1 MKNLHLLFCTVALL
15 IASCAPTNEE
25 RAEKLVSDCIKDYLT
40 YPDSYES
47 ISTKIDSTR
56 VNVSKIEDILELT
69 KEVAS
74 LDSKIRTLELNVEHA
89 QSWMEMIYEPD
100 GYYYSDFQ
108 RGQYNRAKAEY
119 KKLKTNLQQSTA
131 KLQSKVQDLRLAAEN
146 LYDAENNGWIV
157 THRYRSKGDNGEQL
171 SPQEMVFFCDLEFN
185 YCQGWMSQQYEFITK
200 INNYIVESESDEEL
214 LDNLRGVQY
223 LL

>member
-1 MKNLHLLFCTVALL
+1 MKNLHLLFCIMALL
-15 IASCAPTNEE
+15 TASCAPTNEE

-56 VNVSKIEDILELT
+56 VNVSKIEEILEQT

-74 LDSKIRTLELNVEHA
+74 LDSKIRSLEFDVESA
-89 QSWMEMIYEPD
+89 QSTMEIYAPD
-100 GYYYSDFQ
+100 GYYYSDFE
-108 RGQYNRAKAEY
+108 RGKYNRAKAEY
-119 KKLKTNLQQSTA
+119 EKHKTNLQQSTE
-131 KLQSKVQDLRLAAEN
+131 KLKSKVQDLRVAAEN

-171 SPQEMVFFCDLEFN
+171 PPQEMVFFCDLEFN
-185 YCQGWMSQQYEFITK
+185 HCQGWMSQQYEFITK
-200 INNYIVESESDEEL
+200 IINYIVESETDEEL

>member
-1 MKNLHLLFCTVALL
+1 MALL

-56 VNVSKIEDILELT
+56 VNVSKIEEILEQT

-74 LDSKIRTLELNVEHA
+74 LGSKIRSLEIVVESA
-89 QSWMEMIYEPD
+89 QSTMEIYAPD
-100 GYYYSDFQ
+100 GYYYSDFE
-108 RGQYNRAKAEY
+108 RGKYNRAKAEY
-119 KKLKTNLQQSTA
+119 EEHKTNMQQSTA
-131 KLQSKVQDLRLAAEN
+131 KLQSKVQDLRVAAEN

-171 SPQEMVFFCDLEFN
+171 PPQEMVFFCDLEFN
-185 YCQGWMSQQYEFITK
+185 HCQGWMSQQYEFITK
-200 INNYIVESESDEEL
+200 IINYIVESESDEEL

>member
-1 MKNLHLLFCTVALL
+1 MALL
-15 IASCAPTNEE
+15 IVSCAPTNEE
-25 RAEKLVSDCIKDYLT
+25 RAEKLVSDCIKYYLT

-56 VNVSKIEDILELT
+56 VNVSRIEDILEQT

-74 LDSKIRTLELNVEHA
+74 LDSKIRSLEFDVESA
-89 QSWMEMIYEPD
+89 QSTMEIYAPD
-100 GYYYSDFQ
+100 GYYYTDFE

-119 KKLKTNLQQSTA
+119 EKHKTNLQQSTV
-131 KLQSKVQDLRLAAEN
+131 KLQSKVQDLRVAAEN

-171 SPQEMVFFCDLEFN
+171 PPQEMVFFCDLEFN
-185 YCQGWMSQQYEFITK
+185 HCQGWMSQQYEFITK
-200 INNYIVESESDEEL
+200 IINYIVESESDEEL

>member
-1 MKNLHLLFCTVALL
+1 MALL

-56 VNVSKIEDILELT
+56 VNVSKIEEILEQA

-74 LDSKIRTLELNVEHA
+74 LDSKIRSLEFDVESA
-89 QSWMEMIYEPD
+89 QSTMEIYAPD

-119 KKLKTNLQQSTA
+119 EKHKTNLQQSTE
-131 KLQSKVQDLRLAAEN
+131 KLKSKVQDLRVAAEN
-146 LYDAENNGWIV
+146 LDDSENNGWIV
-157 THRYRSKGDNGEQL
+157 THRYRSKGDNGEPL
-171 SPQEMVFFCDLEFN
+171 PPQEMVFFCDLEFN
-185 YCQGWMSQQYEFITK
+185 HCQGWMSQQYEFISK
-200 INNYIVESESDEEL
+200 IINYIVESESDEEL
-214 LDNLRGVQY
+214 LDNLSGVQY

>member
-1 MKNLHLLFCTVALL
+1 MALL

-56 VNVSKIEDILELT
+56 VNVSKIEEILEQT

-74 LDSKIRTLELNVEHA
+74 LGSKIRSLEFDVESA
-89 QSWMEMIYEPD
+89 QSTMEIYAPNN
-100 GYYYSDFQ
+100 YYYSDFE

-119 KKLKTNLQQSTA
+119 EKHKTNLQQATE
-131 KLQSKVQDLRLAAEN
+131 KLKSKVQDLRVAAEN
-146 LYDAENNGWIV
+146 LDDSENNGWIV

-171 SPQEMVFFCDLEFN
+171 PPQEMIFFCDMAFEH
-185 YCQGWMSQQYEFITK
+185 CQGWTSKQYEFITNIIK
-200 INNYIVESESDEEL
+200 SINESETDNEL
-214 LDNLRGVQY
+214 LDNISGLQY
-223 LL
+223 FL

>member
-1 MKNLHLLFCTVALL
+1 MALL

-56 VNVSKIEDILELT
+56 VNVSKIEEILEQT

-74 LDSKIRTLELNVEHA
+74 LGSKIRSLEIVVESA
-89 QSWMEMIYEPD
+89 QSTMEIYAPD
-100 GYYYSDFQ
+100 GYYYSDFE
-108 RGQYNRAKAEY
+108 RGKYNRAKAEY
-119 KKLKTNLQQSTA
+119 EEHKTNLQQSTA
-131 KLQSKVQDLRLAAEN
+131 KLQSKVQDLRVAAEN

-171 SPQEMVFFCDLEFN
+171 PPQEMVFYCDLEFN
-185 YCQGWMSQQYEFITK
+185 HCQGWMSQQYEFITK
-200 INNYIVESESDEEL
+200 IINYIVESESDEEL

>member
-1 MKNLHLLFCTVALL
+1 MKNLHLLFCTMALL

-25 RAEKLVSDCIKDYLT
+25 RAEKLVSGRIKDYLT

-56 VNVSKIEDILELT
+56 VNVSRIEDILEQT

-74 LDSKIRTLELNVEHA
+74 LGSKIRSLEFDVESA
-89 QSWMEMIYEPD
+89 QSTMEIYAPD
-100 GYYYSDFQ
+100 GYYYTDFE

-119 KKLKTNLQQSTA
+119 EKHKTNLQQSTA
-131 KLQSKVQDLRLAAEN
+131 KLQSKVQDLRVAAEN

-171 SPQEMVFFCDLEFN
+171 PPQEMVFFCDLEFN
-185 YCQGWMSQQYEFITK
+185 HCQGWMSQQYEFITK
-200 INNYIVESESDEEL
+200 IINYIVESESDEEL

>member
-1 MKNLHLLFCTVALL
+1 MALL

-56 VNVSKIEDILELT
+56 VNVSKIEDILEQT
-69 KEVAS
+69 KELAS
-74 LDSKIRTLELNVEHA
+74 LGSKIRSLEFDVESA
-89 QSWMEMIYEPD
+89 QSTMEIYAPD

-119 KKLKTNLQQSTA
+119 EKHKTNLQQSTA
-131 KLQSKVQDLRLAAEN
+131 KLQSKVQDLRVAAEN

-171 SPQEMVFFCDLEFN
+171 PPQEMVFFCDLEFN
-185 YCQGWMSQQYEFITK
+185 HCQGWMSQQYEFITK
-200 INNYIVESESDEEL
+200 ILNYIVESESDEEL

>member
-1 MKNLHLLFCTVALL
+1 MKNLHLLFCTMALL

-47 ISTKIDSTR
+47 ISTQIDSTR
-56 VNVSKIEDILELT
+56 VNVSKIEDILEQT

-74 LDSKIRTLELNVEHA
+74 LDLKIRSLEFDVESA
-89 QSWMEMIYEPD
+89 QSTMEIYAPD
-100 GYYYSDFQ
+100 GYYYSDFE
-108 RGQYNRAKAEY
+108 RGKYNRAKAEY
-119 KKLKTNLQQSTA
+119 EKHKTNLQQSTA
-131 KLQSKVQDLRLAAEN
+131 KLQSKVQDLRVAAEN

-171 SPQEMVFFCDLEFN
+171 PPQEMVFFCDLEFN
-185 YCQGWMSQQYEFITK
+185 HCQGWMSQQYEFITK
-200 INNYIVESESDEEL
+200 IINYIVESESDEEL

>member
-1 MKNLHLLFCTVALL
+1 MKNLHLLFCTMALL

-40 YPDSYES
+40 FPDSYES

-56 VNVSKIEDILELT
+56 VNVSKIEDILEQT

-74 LDSKIRTLELNVEHA
+74 LDSKIRSLEIGVEYA
-89 QSWMEMIYEPD
+89 QSTMEIYAPD
-100 GYYYSDFQ
+100 GYYYSDFE
-108 RGQYNRAKAEY
+108 RGKYNRAKAEY
-119 KKLKTNLQQSTA
+119 EKHKTNLQQSTA
-131 KLQSKVQDLRLAAEN
+131 KLQSKVQDLRVAAEN

-171 SPQEMVFFCDLEFN
+171 PPQEMVFFCDLEFN
-185 YCQGWMSQQYEFITK
+185 QCQGWMSQRYEYITK
-200 INNYIVESESDEEL
+200 IINYIVESESDEEL

>member
-1 MKNLHLLFCTVALL
+1 MKNLHLLFCIMALL

-25 RAEKLVSDCIKDYLT
+25 RAEKIVSDCIKDYLT

-56 VNVSKIEDILELT
+56 VNVSKIEEILEQT

-74 LDSKIRTLELNVEHA
+74 LGSKIRSLEFDVESA
-89 QSWMEMIYEPD
+89 QSTMEIYAPD
-100 GYYYSDFQ
+100 GYYYSDFE
-108 RGQYNRAKAEY
+108 RGKYNRAKAEY
-119 KKLKTNLQQSTA
+119 EKHKTNLQQSTA
-131 KLQSKVQDLRLAAEN
+131 KLKSKVQDLRVAAEN

-171 SPQEMVFFCDLEFN
+171 PPQEMVFFCDLEFN
-185 YCQGWMSQQYEFITK
+185 HCQGWMSQQYEFISK
-200 INNYIVESESDEEL
+200 IINYIVESESDEEL
-214 LDNLRGVQY
+214 LDNLSGVQY

>member
-1 MKNLHLLFCTVALL
+1 MKNLHLLFCTMALL

-25 RAEKLVSDCIKDYLT
+25 RAEKLVSDRIKDYLT

-56 VNVSKIEDILELT
+56 VNVSKIEDILEQT

-74 LDSKIRTLELNVEHA
+74 LDSKIRSLECDVESA
-89 QSWMEMIYEPD
+89 QSTMEIYAPD
-100 GYYYSDFQ
+100 GYYYSDFL

-119 KKLKTNLQQSTA
+119 EKHKTNLQQSTA
-131 KLQSKVQDLRLAAEN
+131 KLQSKVQDLRVAAEN

-157 THRYRSKGDNGEQL
+157 IHRYRSKGDNGEQL
-171 SPQEMVFFCDLEFN
+171 PPQEMVFFCDWEFN
-185 YCQGWMSQQYEFITK
+185 HCQGWMSQQYEFITK
-200 INNYIVESESDEEL
+200 IINYIVESESDEEL

>member
-1 MKNLHLLFCTVALL
+1 MALL
-15 IASCAPTNEE
+15 ITSCAPTNEE
-25 RAEKLVSDCIKDYLT
+25 QAEKLVSDCIKDYLT

-56 VNVSKIEDILELT
+56 VNVSKIEEILEQT

-74 LDSKIRTLELNVEHA
+74 LNSKIRSLEFDVESA
-89 QSWMEMIYEPD
+89 QSTMEIYAPD
-100 GYYYSDFQ
+100 GYYYSDFE
-108 RGQYNRAKAEY
+108 RGKYNRAKAEY
-119 KKLKTNLQQSTA
+119 EKHKTNLQQSTA
-131 KLQSKVQDLRLAAEN
+131 KLQSKVQDLRVAAEN

-171 SPQEMVFFCDLEFN
+171 PPQEMVFFCDLEFN
-185 YCQGWMSQQYEFITK
+185 HCQGWMSQQYEFISK
-200 INNYIVESESDEEL
+200 IINFIVESESDEEL
-214 LDNLRGVQY
+214 LDNLSGVQY

>member
-1 MKNLHLLFCTVALL
+1 MALL

-56 VNVSKIEDILELT
+56 VNVSKIEEILEQT

-74 LDSKIRTLELNVEHA
+74 LGSKIRSLEIVAESA
-89 QSWMEMIYEPD
+89 QSTMEIYAPD
-100 GYYYSDFQ
+100 GYYYSDFE

-119 KKLKTNLQQSTA
+119 EKHKTNLQQSTA
-131 KLQSKVQDLRLAAEN
+131 KLQSKVQDLRVAAEK

-171 SPQEMVFFCDLEFN
+171 PPQEMVFFCDLEFN
-185 YCQGWMSQQYEFITK
+185 HCQGWMSQQYEFITK
-200 INNYIVESESDEEL
+200 IINYIVESESDEEL

>member
-1 MKNLHLLFCTVALL
+1 MALL

-56 VNVSKIEDILELT
+56 VNVSKIEEILEQT

-74 LDSKIRTLELNVEHA
+74 LGSKIRSLEFDVESA
-89 QSWMEMIYEPD
+89 QSTMEICAPD
-100 GYYYSDFQ
+100 GYYYSDYQ

-119 KKLKTNLQQSTA
+119 EKHKTNLQQSTA
-131 KLQSKVQDLRLAAEN
+131 KLQSKVQDLRVAAEN

-171 SPQEMVFFCDLEFN
+171 PPQEMVFFCDLEFN
-185 YCQGWMSQQYEFITK
+185 HCQGWMSQQYEFITK
-200 INNYIVESESDEEL
+200 IINYIVESESDEEL

>member
-1 MKNLHLLFCTVALL
+1 MKNLHLLFCIMALL
-15 IASCAPTNEE
+15 IASCAPTNED

-56 VNVSKIEDILELT
+56 VNVSKIEEILEQT

-74 LDSKIRTLELNVEHA
+74 LDSKIRSLEFDVESA
-89 QSWMEMIYEPD
+89 QSTMEIYAPD
-100 GYYYSDFQ
+100 GYYYSDFE
-108 RGQYNRAKAEY
+108 RGKYNRAKADYE
-119 KKLKTNLQQSTA
+119 KHKTNLQQLTE
-131 KLQSKVQDLRLAAEN
+131 KLKSKVQDLRVAAEN
-146 LYDAENNGWIV
+146 LDDAENNGWIV

-171 SPQEMVFFCDLEFN
+171 PPQEMVFFCDLDFN
-185 YCQGWMSQQYEFITK
+185 HCQGWMSQQYEFISK
-200 INNYIVESESDEEL
+200 IINYIVESESDEEL
-214 LDNLRGVQY
+214 LDNISGVQY

>member
-1 MKNLHLLFCTVALL
+1 MALL
-15 IASCAPTNEE
+15 ITSCAPTNEE
-25 RAEKLVSDCIKDYLT
+25 QAEKLVSDCIKDYLT

-56 VNVSKIEDILELT
+56 VNVSKIEEILEQT

-74 LDSKIRTLELNVEHA
+74 LNSKIRSLEFDVESA
-89 QSWMEMIYEPD
+89 QSTMEIYAPD
-100 GYYYSDFQ
+100 GYYYSDFE
-108 RGQYNRAKAEY
+108 RGKYNRAKAEY
-119 KKLKTNLQQSTA
+119 EKHKTNLQQSTA
-131 KLQSKVQDLRLAAEN
+131 KLQSKVQDLRVAAEN

-171 SPQEMVFFCDLEFN
+171 PPQEMVFFCDLEFN
-185 YCQGWMSQQYEFITK
+185 HCQGWMSQQYEFISK
-200 INNYIVESESDEEL
+200 IINYIVESESDEEL
-214 LDNLRGVQY
+214 LDNLSGVQY

>member
-1 MKNLHLLFCTVALL
+1 MALL

-56 VNVSKIEDILELT
+56 VNVSKIEEILEQT

-74 LDSKIRTLELNVEHA
+74 LGSKIRSLEFDVESA
-89 QSWMEMIYEPD
+89 QSTMEIYAPD
-100 GYYYSDFQ
+100 GYYYSDFE
-108 RGQYNRAKAEY
+108 RGKYNRAKAEY
-119 KKLKTNLQQSTA
+119 EKHKTNLQQSTA
-131 KLQSKVQDLRLAAEN
+131 KLQSKVQDLRVATEN

-171 SPQEMVFFCDLEFN
+171 PPQEMVFFCDLEFN
-185 YCQGWMSQQYEFITK
+185 HCQGWMSQQYEFITK
-200 INNYIVESESDEEL
+200 IINYIVESESDEEL

>member
-1 MKNLHLLFCTVALL
+1 MKNLHLLFCTMALL

-25 RAEKLVSDCIKDYLT
+25 RAEELVSDYIKDYLT
-40 YPDSYES
+40 YPDSYEA

-56 VNVSKIEDILELT
+56 VNVSKIEDILEQT

-74 LDSKIRTLELNVEHA
+74 LDSKIRSLEFDVESA
-89 QSWMEMIYEPD
+89 QSTMEIFAPD

-119 KKLKTNLQQSTA
+119 EKHKTNLQQSTA
-131 KLQSKVQDLRLAAEN
+131 KLQSKVQDLRVAAEN

-171 SPQEMVFFCDLEFN
+171 PPQEMVFFCDLEFN
-185 YCQGWMSQQYEFITK
+185 HCQGWMSQQYEFITK
-200 INNYIVESESDEEL
+200 IINYIVESESDEEL

>member
-1 MKNLHLLFCTVALL
+1 MKNYIYYFFTIALV
-15 IASCAPTNEE
+15 ITSCVPTNEE

-56 VNVSKIEDILELT
+56 VNVSKIEDILEQT

-74 LDSKIRTLELNVEHA
+74 LDSKIRSLEFDVESA
-89 QSWMEMIYEPD
+89 QSTMEIYTPD

-119 KKLKTNLQQSTA
+119 EKHKTNLQQSTA
-131 KLQSKVQDLRLAAEN
+131 KLQSKVQDLRVAAEN

-171 SPQEMVFFCDLEFN
+171 PPQEMVFFCDLEFN
-185 YCQGWMSQQYEFITK
+185 HCQGWMSQQYEFITK
-200 INNYIVESESDEEL
+200 IINYIVESESDEEL

>member
-1 MKNLHLLFCTVALL
+1 MKNLHLLFCIMALL

-56 VNVSKIEDILELT
+56 VNVSKIEEILEQT

-74 LDSKIRTLELNVEHA
+74 LDSKIRSLEFDVESA
-89 QSWMEMIYEPD
+89 QSTMEIYAPD

-119 KKLKTNLQQSTA
+119 EKHKTNLQQLTE
-131 KLQSKVQDLRLAAEN
+131 KLKSKVQDLRVAAEN
-146 LYDAENNGWIV
+146 LDDAENNGWIV

-171 SPQEMVFFCDLEFN
+171 PPQEMVFFCDLEFN
-185 YCQGWMSQQYEFITK
+185 HCQGWMSQQYEFISK
-200 INNYIVESESDEEL
+200 IINYIVESESDEEL
-214 LDNLRGVQY
+214 LDNISGVQY

>member
-1 MKNLHLLFCTVALL
+1 MKNLHLLFCIMALL
-15 IASCAPTNEE
+15 IVSCAPTNEE

-56 VNVSKIEDILELT
+56 VNVSKIEEILEQT

-74 LDSKIRTLELNVEHA
+74 LDSKIRSLEFDVESA
-89 QSWMEMIYEPD
+89 QSTMEIYAPD

-119 KKLKTNLQQSTA
+119 EKHKTNLQQLTE
-131 KLQSKVQDLRLAAEN
+131 KLKSKVQDLRVAAEN
-146 LYDAENNGWIV
+146 LDDAENNGWIV

-171 SPQEMVFFCDLEFN
+171 PPQEMVFFCDLEFN
-185 YCQGWMSQQYEFITK
+185 HCQGWMSQQYEFISK
-200 INNYIVESESDEEL
+200 IINYIVESESDEEL
-214 LDNLRGVQY
+214 LDNISGVQY

>member
-1 MKNLHLLFCTVALL
+1 MALL

-56 VNVSKIEDILELT
+56 VNVSKIEDILEQT

-74 LDSKIRTLELNVEHA
+74 LDSKIRSLEFDVESA
-89 QSWMEMIYEPD
+89 QSTMEIYTPD

-119 KKLKTNLQQSTA
+119 EKHKTNLQQSTA
-131 KLQSKVQDLRLAAEN
+131 KLQSKVQDLRVAAEN

-171 SPQEMVFFCDLEFN
+171 PPQEMVFFCDLEFN
-185 YCQGWMSQQYEFITK
+185 HCQGWMSQQYEFITK
-200 INNYIVESESDEEL
+200 ILNYIVESESDEEL

>member
-1 MKNLHLLFCTVALL
+1 MALL

-47 ISTKIDSTR
+47 VSTKIDSTW
-56 VNVSKIEDILELT
+56 VNVSKIEDILEQT

-74 LDSKIRTLELNVEHA
+74 LDSKIRSLEFDVESA
-89 QSWMEMIYEPD
+89 QSTMAIYAPD
-100 GYYYSDFQ
+100 GYYYSDYE
-108 RGQYNRAKAEY
+108 RGKYNRAKAEY
-119 KKLKTNLQQSTA
+119 EKHKTNLQQSTA
-131 KLQSKVQDLRLAAEN
+131 KLQSKVQDLRVAAEN

-171 SPQEMVFFCDLEFN
+171 PPQEMVFFCDLEFN
-185 YCQGWMSQQYEFITK
+185 HCQGWMSQRYEFITK
-200 INNYIVESESDEEL
+200 IINYIVESESDEEL

>member
-1 MKNLHLLFCTVALL
+1 MALL

-25 RAEKLVSDCIKDYLT
+25 RAEELVSDYIKDYLT
-40 YPDSYES
+40 YPDSYEA

-56 VNVSKIEDILELT
+56 VNVSKIEDILEQT

-74 LDSKIRTLELNVEHA
+74 LDSKIRSLEFDVESA
-89 QSWMEMIYEPD
+89 QSTMEIFAPD

-119 KKLKTNLQQSTA
+119 EKHKTNLQQSTA
-131 KLQSKVQDLRLAAEN
+131 KLQSKVQDLRVAAEN

-171 SPQEMVFFCDLEFN
+171 PPQEMVFFCDLEFN
-185 YCQGWMSQQYEFITK
+185 HCQGWMSQQYEFITK
-200 INNYIVESESDEEL
+200 IINYIVESESDEEL

>member
-1 MKNLHLLFCTVALL
+1 MALL
-15 IASCAPTNEE
+15 ITSCAPTNEE
-25 RAEKLVSDCIKDYLT
+25 QAAKLVSDCIKDYLT

-56 VNVSKIEDILELT
+56 VNVSKIEEILEQT

-74 LDSKIRTLELNVEHA
+74 LNSKIRSLEFDVESA
-89 QSWMEMIYEPD
+89 QSTMEIYAPD
-100 GYYYSDFQ
+100 GYYYSDFE
-108 RGQYNRAKAEY
+108 RGKYNRAKAEY
-119 KKLKTNLQQSTA
+119 EKHKTNLQQSTA
-131 KLQSKVQDLRLAAEN
+131 KLQSKVQDLRVAAEN

-171 SPQEMVFFCDLEFN
+171 PPQEMVFFCDLEFN
-185 YCQGWMSQQYEFITK
+185 HCQGWMSQQYEFISK
-200 INNYIVESESDEEL
+200 IINFIVESESDEEL
-214 LDNLRGVQY
+214 LDNLSGVRY

>member
-1 MKNLHLLFCTVALL
+1 MALL
-15 IASCAPTNEE
+15 ITSCAPTNED

-56 VNVSKIEDILELT
+56 VNVSKIEEILEQT

-74 LDSKIRTLELNVEHA
+74 LNSKIRSLEFDVESA
-89 QSWMEMIYEPD
+89 QSTMEIYAPD
-100 GYYYSDFQ
+100 GYYYSDFE
-108 RGQYNRAKAEY
+108 RGKYNRAKAEY
-119 KKLKTNLQQSTA
+119 EKHKTNLQQSTE
-131 KLQSKVQDLRLAAEN
+131 KLKSKVQDLRVAAEN

-171 SPQEMVFFCDLEFN
+171 PPQEMVFFCDLEFIH
-185 YCQGWMSQQYEFITK
+185 CQGWMSQQYEFISK
-200 INNYIVESESDEEL
+200 IINFIVESESDEEL
-214 LDNLRGVQY
+214 LDNLSGVQY

>member
-1 MKNLHLLFCTVALL
+1 MALL

-56 VNVSKIEDILELT
+56 VNVPKIEEILEQT

-74 LDSKIRTLELNVEHA
+74 LGSKIRSLEFVVESA
-89 QSWMEMIYEPD
+89 QSTMEIYAPD
-100 GYYYSDFQ
+100 GYYYSDFE

-119 KKLKTNLQQSTA
+119 EKHKTNLQQSTA
-131 KLQSKVQDLRLAAEN
+131 KLQSKVQDLRVAADN

-171 SPQEMVFFCDLEFN
+171 PPQEMVFFCDLEFN
-185 YCQGWMSQQYEFITK
+185 HCQGWMSQQYEFISK
-200 INNYIVESESDEEL
+200 IINYIVESESDEEL
-214 LDNLRGVQY
+214 LDNLSGVQY

>member
-1 MKNLHLLFCTVALL
+1 MKIVNLLLVSVLVIMTSCT
-15 IASCAPTNEE
+15 PTNED
-25 RAEKLVSDCIKDYLT
+25 RAERLVSSCIKDCLT

-56 VNVSKIEDILELT
+56 VNVSKIEEILEQT

-74 LDSKIRTLELNVEHA
+74 LDSKIRSLEFDVESA
-89 QSWMEMIYEPD
+89 QSTMEIYAPD

-119 KKLKTNLQQSTA
+119 EKHKTNLQQLTE
-131 KLQSKVQDLRLAAEN
+131 KLKSKVQDLRVAAEN
-146 LYDAENNGWIV
+146 LDDAENNGWIV

-171 SPQEMVFFCDLEFN
+171 PPQEMVFFCDLEFN
-185 YCQGWMSQQYEFITK
+185 HCQGWMSQQYEFISK
-200 INNYIVESESDEEL
+200 IINYIVESESDEEL
-214 LDNLRGVQY
+214 LDNISGVQY

>member
-1 MKNLHLLFCTVALL
+1 MKNLHLLFCIMALL

-25 RAEKLVSDCIKDYLT
+25 RAEKIVSDCIKDYLT

-56 VNVSKIEDILELT
+56 VNVSKIEEILEQT

-74 LDSKIRTLELNVEHA
+74 LGSKIRYLEFDVESA
-89 QSWMEMIYEPD
+89 QSTMDIYAPD
-100 GYYYSDFQ
+100 GYYYSDFE
-108 RGQYNRAKAEY
+108 RGKYNRAKAEY
-119 KKLKTNLQQSTA
+119 EKHKTNLQQSTA
-131 KLQSKVQDLRLAAEN
+131 KLKSKVQDLRVAAEN

-171 SPQEMVFFCDLEFN
+171 PPQEMVFFCDLEFN
-185 YCQGWMSQQYEFITK
+185 HCQGWMSQQYEFITK
-200 INNYIVESESDEEL
+200 IINYIVESESDEEL
-214 LDNLRGVQY
+214 LDNLSGVQY